1 MHEAGGEEEPI
12 EPVNSQESLNL
23 SILSEDGSDTVARKM
38 EARNAIPPLD
48 IELNEAFSHYF
59 TESAGVL
66 KIQDLSGALVQ
77 VLNVFV
83 PPHIVEAALLK
94 IAPQLLQEPIG
105 FSQDGQGAF
114 MALPEAG
121 AEIIPVNGSITQE
134 SFSGQPAT
142 TMAHAA
148 LEGLSQQPSDSIEAA
163 HAVQG
168 LTKTEFVSLYH
179 EVCRIMQ
186 EEDDAATKPVL
197 TPANTP
203 GQADAP
209 GDHNLDGDHAGGGS
223 MPRSSPSPHTCTQL

>member
-1 MHEAGGEEEPI
+1 MEKFLSEREGSIDRFDVTDYRSQEEQDQESAISGRLKGLYKTIKKKAKESKLKAASEPDIVHEAGGEEEPI

-94 IAPQLLQEPIG
+94 IAP
-105 FSQDGQGAF
+105 
-114 MALPEAG
+114 
-121 AEIIPVNGSITQE
+121 
-134 SFSGQPAT
+134 
-142 TMAHAA
+142 H
-148 LEGLSQQPSDSIEAA
+148 
-163 HAVQG
+163 
-168 LTKTEFVSLYH
+168 Y
-179 EVCRIMQ
+179 CR
-186 EEDDAATKPVL
+186 
-197 TPANTP
+197 
-203 GQADAP
+203 
-209 GDHNLDGDHAGGGS
+209 
-223 MPRSSPSPHTCTQL
+223 SP